1 MILSDDDTV
10 IFNCRIERWSRIVIE
25 ASKQSLVPT
34 IPKLHNLTHFDKL
47 MSDHIKEYD
56 TVSCVR
62 TNFVVFINCP

>member
-1 MILSDDDTV
+1 
-10 IFNCRIERWSRIVIE
+10 VIE

-62 TNFVVFINCP
+62 TIFVVFINYP